1 MAQITT
7 VPSPGQCPRRV
18 WRWLH
23 LARRP
28 RPSEV
33 STQSKEAVLQH
44 NSCWCFHSA
53 SSEKLYQKKK
63 KKKSNY
69 TNQKEAAEVMKC
81 CPLGFCFPMSCF
93 CTLPRA
99 SSLAAGWE
107 FPGEGVILSYA
118 LRADNSLLLGQAEC
132 QLPCQLRCA
141 LRVSANDQEGEG
153 EAHAVLRG
161 SLRRSRV
168 LSPEHT
174 VCKSLVR
181 QPLLFSWDS

>member
-1 MAQITT
+1 MTQITT

-53 SSEKLYQKKK
+53 SSEKLYQKKN

-69 TNQKEAAEVMKC
+69 TNQKEAAEVMKR

-93 CTLPRA
+93 FTLPRA

-118 LRADNSLLLGQAEC
+118 LRNSLLLGQAEC

-153 EAHAVLRG
+153 EAHTVLRG

-181 QPLLFSWDS
+181 QPLLFSRDS

>member
-1 MAQITT
+1 MQGGP
-7 VPSPGQCPRRV
+7 VPPRSPHRVRRLFCSPTAAGV
-18 WRWLH
+18 FTQLH
-23 LARRP
+23 LK
-28 RPSEV
+28 SF
-33 STQSKEAVLQH
+33 
-44 NSCWCFHSA
+44 N
-53 SSEKLYQKKK
+53 K

-69 TNQKEAAEVMKC
+69 TNQKKAAEVMKH
-81 CPLGFCFPMSCF
+81 CPLGFCFPTSCF
-93 CTLPRA
+93 CTLPLA
-99 SSLAAGWE
+99 SSLTAGWE

-118 LRADNSLLLGQAEC
+118 LRADSSLLLGQAEC

-181 QPLLFSWDS
+181 QCLLFSQDS